1 MCGVQLP
8 DFIKNNLNEDF
19 TTTMIETCLE
29 VGRWKDELNLD
40 QIVSL
45 EKKRLVHMS
54 VLLIHPTSN
63 LWNNM
68 NTITIKRFDT
78 GIRL

>member
-1 MCGVQLP
+1 MLSPMCGVQLP
-8 DFIKNNLNEDF
+8 EIIKNNLNEDF

-45 EKKRLVHMS
+45 EKK
-54 VLLIHPTSN
+54 N
-63 LWNNM
+63 
-68 NTITIKRFDT
+68 
-78 GIRL
+78 